1 MERSIARRSTGIRIP
16 EFRDTD
22 AAPATQGT
30 VPQLAAFIAEHGP
43 LLVLTGAGCS
53 TRSGIPA
60 YRNAAGQWNRRQPI
74 LYPDF
79 VASATVRR
87 RYWARSFLGWPVMH
101 QAEPGRAHRA
111 LVELDRSGRLTGLV
125 TQNVDGL
132 HQAAGH
138 GDVLELHGGL
148 QRVLCLDCGATIDR
162 DVLQERLSL
171 ANPDWAPDVLSINP
185 DGDAELDDAAYP
197 GFRVVDCAECGGRL
211 KPDVVFF
218 GESVP
223 RSRFERIDAKLE
235 RAGALLVVGSSLVV
249 GSGYRIV
256 RAAQRRG
263 LQVVAATQ
271 GRTRADSILA
281 FNVHADC
288 GDTLSGVLE
297 RLQGG

>member
-1 MERSIARRSTGIRIP
+1 MERSPARRSSGLRIP
-16 EFRDTD
+16 EFRDSDT
-22 AAPATQGT
+22 APAVPGT
-30 VPQLAAFIAEHGP
+30 VDQLAGFITRHASIA
-43 LLVLTGAGCS
+43 VLTGAGCS
-53 TRSGIPA
+53 TGSGIPA

-101 QAEPGRAHRA
+101 RARPGPAHHA
-111 LVELDRSGRLTGLV
+111 LVRLDRSGLLAGLI

-138 GDVLELHGGL
+138 ADVLELHGGL
-148 QRVLCLDCGATIDR
+148 QRVLCLDCGAPIDR
-162 DVLQERLSL
+162 DVLQEQLL
-171 ANPDWAPDVLSINP
+171 VANPDWAPDVLSIRP

-223 RSRFERIDAKLE
+223 RSRFETIEAMLDG
-235 RAGALLVVGSSLVV
+235 AGALLVVGSSLVV

-256 RAAQRRG
+256 RAARQRG
-263 LQVVAATQ
+263 LPVVAATQ
-271 GRTRADSILA
+271 GRTRADSILE
-281 FNVHADC
+281 FNVQADC
-288 GDTLSGVLE
+288 GTTLNGVLD
-297 RLQGG
+297 RL